1 LIVEVTG
8 VNMNQTARQN
18 HRFDRWM
25 YRGARPNRRA
35 RGLNAFWAKLASA
48 GISPSRMVTLR
59 VPGRC
64 TGQSVALPLVE
75 ARYHNE
81 RYLVSMLGQR
91 ANWVRNVQAANG
103 DVTLEHGRREQV
115 HLVEVDPAERAP
127 ILRRYLE
134 VAPGAR
140 AHIPVDRKAPVED
153 FAEIS
158 AQFPVFRINPVGS
171 AAKKGS

>member
-1 LIVEVTG
+1 MN
-8 VNMNQTARQN
+8 VNRTARQN

-25 YRGARPNRRA
+25 YRGARPNRVA
-35 RGLNAFWAKLASA
+35 RTLNSFSAKLASA
-48 GISPSRMVTLR
+48 GIGPSRMVTLR

-64 TGQSVALPLVE
+64 TGQSVAVPLVE
-75 ARYHNE
+75 ARYHGE

-91 ANWVRNVQAANG
+91 TNWVRNVQAANG
-103 DVTLEHGRREQV
+103 DVILEHGRREQV
-115 HLVEVDPAERAP
+115 HLVEVEPAGRAP

-140 AHIPVDRKAPVED
+140 AHIPVDHKAPEEE

-158 AQFPVFRINPVGS
+158 TQYPVFRITPAGS
-171 AAKKGS
+171 AAKKGP